1 VTGASVASRGLGGE
15 VLRFGRAHED
25 TLAREVGVSRKSK
38 LIRIKGLAGRCCY
51 EGCCRPTEEEETRV
65 AARKSHVAR
74 GTEGIQARGKS
85 SRTWEGKGPKVQR

>member
-1 VTGASVASRGLGGE
+1 M
-15 VLRFGRAHED
+15 RFGRAHED
-25 TLAREVGVSRKSK
+25 TLARGAGVSRKSK

-51 EGCCRPTEEEETRV
+51 RGCCRPTEKEETGGASNGEEEPR
-65 AARKSHVAR
+65 RER